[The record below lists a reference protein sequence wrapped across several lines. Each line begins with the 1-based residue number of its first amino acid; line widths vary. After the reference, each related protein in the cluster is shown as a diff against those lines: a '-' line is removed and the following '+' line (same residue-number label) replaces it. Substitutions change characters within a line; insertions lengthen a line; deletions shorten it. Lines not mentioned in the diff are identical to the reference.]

1 MNNHVYPNIHYPE
14 VYILEGGYCQYFKHA
29 GARCQPPAYVPM
41 DDPTFVV
48 SRNEDMDQFRKAKFG
63 RYKSYTY
70 GDGPF
75 KSLYSQQPSRVKR
88 NSAATAAAPVPFFPV
103 ANAARIRRAGGL
115 FSLPKDGN
123 ATAYSDNEDTGIG
136 DNPCRPPTKNDA
148 LKAKK
153 LGRGP
158 LARAETYGPIRMA
171 Y

>member
-1 MNNHVYPNIHYPE
+1 MNNQVYPNIHYPE

-29 GARCQPPAYVPM
+29 GTRCQPPAYVPM
-41 DDPTFVV
+41 DDPRFVV

-70 GDGPF
+70 GDR
-75 KSLYSQQPSRVKR
+75 KSLYSQQPSRVKT
-88 NSAATAAAPVPFFPV
+88 NSAATAAAPVPFFAI
-103 ANAARIRRAGGL
+103 ANAARMRRAGGL
-115 FSLPKDGN
+115 SSLPVDGN
-123 ATAYSDNEDTGIG
+123 TTDHSDNEDTGIG
-136 DNPCRPPTKNDA
+136 DNPCPPPTKNDA

-158 LARAETYGPIRMA
+158 LARAETYGPIGMA